1 MMIDIDE
8 QAYNLLEKEIEK
20 THYNARRYN
29 SISTFGLLYFD
40 GILHDTDLRN
50 LLRLSDFFLKLN
62 EHYYFLNFHYTS
74 ENDAIKAGENLIFN
88 LDKTLE
94 NRKSYLAVDRI
105 NVTETTKST
114 INRLY
119 QILQET
125 IKRENNRVEDEN
137 ILNEL
142 Y

>member
-8 QAYNLLEKEIEK
+8 KTYSLLEKEIEK
-20 THYNARRYN
+20 THYNARRYD
-29 SISTFGLLYFD
+29 SISTFGLLYFE
-40 GILHDTDLRN
+40 GELHDSDLRN

-62 EHYYFLNFHYTS
+62 DYYYFLNFHYTN

-88 LDKTLE
+88 LDKTLG

-105 NVTETTKST
+105 DFSETPKST

-125 IKRENNRVEDEN
+125 IKHANNRVEDEN

>member
-1 MMIDIDE
+1 MIDIDE
-8 QAYNLLEKEIEK
+8 TTYNLLNKEIER

-29 SISTFGLLYFD
+29 SISTFGLLYFE
-40 GILHDTDLRN
+40 GNLTQSTLHKMV
-50 LLRLSDFFLKLN
+50 RLSDFFLRLN
-62 EHYYFLNFHYTS
+62 EHYYFFNFHYTD
-74 ENDAIKAGENLIFN
+74 EKNAIKAGENLIFK

-105 NVTETTKST
+105 DAEETTKST

-119 QILQET
+119 QILQESM
-125 IKRENNRVEDEN
+125 KRHNNRVEDEN
-137 ILNEL
+137 ILNDI